1 MVSIPQLTLGLG
13 SVLLSSW
20 ALLCPPAAVAQTTN
34 VTRIVL
40 AFPPGG
46 PTDSL
51 ARQIAEQLG
60 VELGQSIVIENRP
73 GGNGAVAAQFVLNA
87 PNDGKTLW
95 LTTAGAIT
103 VNPGLYPKLAY
114 DVKSFAP
121 VSLLVNNQEV
131 LVVNPKNPANDP
143 AQFIKEAMANKNGL
157 NITSSGIGSM
167 PHMAIELLRD
177 ATGDHYTHIPNKGAA
192 PAITDVMGGQVD
204 AFFGDIPGVLPFIQ
218 AGTLKAIAIAS
229 TKRFPMLP
237 NVKTFDEIGVKGI
250 YINNWS
256 AMYVSKQVPAAVI
269 DQLNKAIVK
278 TLSHKTVRDK
288 LLASGTDPEFSTPQE
303 MANQAEEETK
313 VWKKLVQKYN
323 IKAD

>member
-1 MVSIPQLTLGLG
+1 MVSIQKLATLMLS
-13 SVLLSSW
+13 SVLLAGAMP
-20 ALLCPPAAVAQTTN
+20 ALAQAPN
-34 VTRIVL
+34 VTRLVL

-51 ARQIAEQLG
+51 SRQIAEQLG

-143 AQFIKEAMANKNGL
+143 AQFIKQAAATKNGV

-167 PHMAIELLRD
+167 PHMAIELLKD
-177 ATGDHYTHIPNKGAA
+177 ASGDYYTHIPNKGAA
-192 PAITDVMGGQVD
+192 PAI
-204 AFFGDIPGVLPFIQ
+204 PGVLPFIQ
-218 AGTLKAIAIAS
+218 AGSLKAIAIAAP
-229 TKRFPMLP
+229 KRFAMLP
-237 NVKTFDEIGVKGI
+237 NVKTFDEIGVKGM
-250 YINNWS
+250 YLNNWS
-256 AMYVSKQVPAAVI
+256 AIYVSKQVPPAVI
-269 DQLNKAIVK
+269 EHLNKAIVR
-278 TLSHKTVRDK
+278 TLSNKAVQDK
-288 LLASGTDPEFSTPQE
+288 LLASGTDPQHSTPQE

-313 VWKKLVQKYN
+313 MWKKIIQKYN
-323 IKAD
+323 IKAE

>member
-1 MVSIPQLTLGLG
+1 MVSIQKLATLMLS
-13 SVLLSSW
+13 SVLLAGAVP
-20 ALLCPPAAVAQTTN
+20 ALAQAPN
-34 VTRIVL
+34 VTRLVL

-51 ARQIAEQLG
+51 SRQIAEQLG
-60 VELGQSIVIENRP
+60 IELGQSIVIENRP

-143 AQFIKEAMANKNGL
+143 AQFIKQAAATKNGV

-167 PHMAIELLRD
+167 PHMAIELLKD
-177 ATGDHYTHIPNKGAA
+177 ASGDYYTHIPNQGAA

-204 AFFGDIPGVLPFIQ
+204 GFFGDIPGVLPFIQ
-218 AGTLKAIAIAS
+218 AGSLKAIAIAAP
-229 TKRFPMLP
+229 KRFAMLP
-237 NVKTFDEIGVKGI
+237 NVKTFDEIGVKGM
-250 YINNWS
+250 YLNNWS
-256 AMYVSKQVPAAVI
+256 AIYVSKQVPPAVI
-269 DQLNKAIVK
+269 EHLNKAIVR
-278 TLSHKTVRDK
+278 TLSNKAVQDK
-288 LLASGTDPEFSTPQE
+288 LLASGTDPQHSTPQE

-313 VWKKLVQKYN
+313 MWKKIIQKYN
-323 IKAD
+323 IKAE

>member
-1 MVSIPQLTLGLG
+1 MTTLQKLALLLFSG
-13 SVLLSSW
+13 SMLLSTPL
-20 ALLCPPAAVAQTTN
+20 ANAQTSN
-34 VTRIVL
+34 VTRLVL

-51 ARQIAEQLG
+51 SRQIAEQLG

-114 DVKSFAP
+114 DVKSFVP

-143 AQFIKEAMANKNGL
+143 AQFIKEAIANKNGL

-177 ATGDHYTHIPNKGAA
+177 ASGDHYTHIPNKGAA

-218 AGTLKAIAIAS
+218 AGSLKAIGIAS
-229 TKRFPMLP
+229 TKRFALLP

-256 AMYVSKQVPAAVI
+256 AIYVSKQVPTAVI
-269 DQLNKAIVK
+269 EQLNKAIVR
-278 TLSHKTVRDK
+278 TLSNKTVRDK
-288 LLASGTDPEFSTPQE
+288 LLASGTDPEFSTAQE
-303 MANQAEEETK
+303 MGLQAEEETK
-313 VWKKLVQKYN
+313 MWKKLVQKYN